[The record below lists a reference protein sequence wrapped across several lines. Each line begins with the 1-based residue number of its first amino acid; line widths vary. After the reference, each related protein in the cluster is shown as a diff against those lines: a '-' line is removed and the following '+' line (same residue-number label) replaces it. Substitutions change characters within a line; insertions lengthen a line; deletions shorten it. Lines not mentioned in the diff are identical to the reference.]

1 MTQTV
6 HPLISSIVPVFFAL
20 AGIQGLMAAPA
31 HDPAS
36 PGMEPMPA
44 AIPAFPGAW
53 GGGMYATGGRGG
65 KVIAV
70 VNLND
75 DGPGSLREAVETPGP
90 RIVVFRVSG
99 TIDLKSDL
107 VVAHSNL
114 TVAGQTAP
122 GDGICLKRFPLKI
135 GEADDVIIRFLRV
148 RPGDE
153 SGQRHDGIEV
163 RRAQNVILDHCSVS
177 WSIDE
182 GINTWHE
189 TKNLT
194 VQWCLIAEP
203 LDRPFNGDPHG
214 YGASW
219 GGENGS
225 YHHNLFAH
233 SAGRNPSIAGQL
245 KDRTINMDHRCSV
258 IYNWRNRTCDG
269 KPMQV
274 NVVNNYYKPGPATPA
289 RVRRRIARID
299 DTQSAYGY
307 PSIWFIEGNTIE
319 GNATI
324 SADNWQGGVDLD
336 GDTSAS
342 SNRSLKPF
350 PVWPVPTQSA
360 GEAYSLVLR
369 NAGATRP
376 RRDPLDTR
384 IVREVE
390 TGTATFG
397 KGIIDTPKQVGG
409 WPELKSVAAP
419 PDSDGDGMPDA
430 WEKTH
435 TLNPNDAADGALD
448 SDKDGYTNVE
458 EFLNGTNPRKHSDY
472 HNLANNPDIS
482 DG

>member
-1 MTQTV
+1 MTTWLRFLV
-6 HPLISSIVPVFFAL
+6 SLTLAAVAPAL
-20 AGIQGLMAAPA
+20 SMQRPMAAPA
-31 HDPAS
+31 YGQTSTAMKPLPD
-36 PGMEPMPA
+36 

-53 GGGMYATGGRGG
+53 GGGMFATGGRAG

-99 TIDLKSDL
+99 TIDLQSDL

-114 TVAGQTAP
+114 TIAGQTAP
-122 GDGICLKRFPLKI
+122 GDGICLKRFPLKVD
-135 GEADDVIIRFLRV
+135 GANDVVVRFLRV

-153 SGQRHDGIEV
+153 SGRRHDGIEV
-163 RRAQNVILDHCSVS
+163 RRAVNVMIDHCSVS

-194 VQWCLIAEP
+194 VQWCLIAEA
-203 LDRPFNGDPHG
+203 LDRPFDSDPHG

-219 GGENGS
+219 GGEDCS

-233 SAGRNPSIAGQL
+233 CAGRNPSIAGQER
-245 KDRTINMDHRCSV
+245 DRTINMDHRCSV
-258 IYNWRNRTCDG
+258 IYNWRHRTCDG

-274 NVVNNYYKPGPATPA
+274 NVVNNYYKEGPATNA
-289 RVRRRIARID
+289 GVRRRIVRID

-307 PSIWFIEGNTIE
+307 PSIWFIEGNTVE
-319 GNATI
+319 GAPGI
-324 SADNWQGGVDLD
+324 SADNWQGGVHFK
-336 GDTSAS
+336 GNAS
-342 SNRSLKPF
+342 EAENRRRTPF

-360 GEAYSLVLR
+360 AEAYALVLR
-369 NAGATRP
+369 HVGANRP
-376 RRDPLDTR
+376 RRDSQDTR

-397 KGIIDTPKQVGG
+397 NGIIDTPGQVGA

-419 PDSDGDGMPDA
+419 PDTDRDGMPDA
-430 WEKTH
+430 WETAH
-435 TLNPNDAADGALD
+435 HLDPHNTADGPWD
-448 SDKDGYTNVE
+448 SDKDGYTNIE
-458 EFLNGTNPRKHSDY
+458 EFLNQTDPREHVDY
-472 HNLANNPDIS
+472 RNLANNPEMS
-482 DG
+482 RP